1 MEFEDIRMKKVYL
14 DNNVYVDIEMNNLK
28 IEQFESKKD
37 CSYSFSDAHLC
48 ELLEAKGNKRVS
60 QEGRLALISK
70 LCGRN
75 NILTGGFDKPEF
87 FEKEPVE
94 MYRLCDNLF
103 RSFIAQEVNTGDE
116 LFMEMRKRLDFD
128 SAVFNNESPE
138 RALGIIDERLKK
150 IFNIDLLTYL
160 GRTGTF
166 GGKPL
171 YHTLFNLIDSANYWG
186 DKKTNHSNV
195 ARLYDAAHAYFA
207 QVCDILVTND
217 KRMRAKTQAVY
228 SFLGVKTEVLSIA
241 EFLSMDA

>member
-1 MEFEDIRMKKVYL
+1 MNKVYL

-28 IEQFESKKD
+28 IEQFGSKKD
-37 CSYSFSDAHLC
+37 CSYFFSDAHLC
-48 ELLEAKGNKRVS
+48 ELLEAKGNHRVS

-87 FEKEPVE
+87 FEKEPIE
-94 MYRLCDNLF
+94 MYRLCDNPL
-103 RSFIAQEVNTGDE
+103 RKYIAQEVNTDDGLFLE
-116 LFMEMRKRLDFD
+116 LRERLGFD

-138 RALGIIDERLKK
+138 MVLGIIDDRVKR
-150 IFNIDLLTYL
+150 IFDIDLLTYL
-160 GRTGTF
+160 GRTGAF

-186 DKKTNHSNV
+186 DKKTAHSNV

-207 QVCDILVTND
+207 QVCDMLVTKD
-217 KRMRAKTQAVY
+217 KRMRAKTKAVY
-228 SFLGVKTEVLSIA
+228 SFLGVKTEVLSVD
-241 EFLSMDA
+241 EFLSEEKI